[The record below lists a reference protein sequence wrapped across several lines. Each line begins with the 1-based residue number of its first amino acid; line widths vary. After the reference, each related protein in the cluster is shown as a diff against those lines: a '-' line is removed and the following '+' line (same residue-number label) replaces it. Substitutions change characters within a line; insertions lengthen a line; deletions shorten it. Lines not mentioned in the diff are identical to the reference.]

1 MANCIPNANKV
12 ADEIRHI
19 ADNTGLR
26 HLTTDADY
34 MAGMLFVV
42 EGSKLIDD
50 ELREKLIISARSGDV
65 ATFKRAAYKAADKMD
80 TITCDAFK

>member
-1 MANCIPNANKV
+1 MATCIPNANKV

-34 MAGMLFVV
+34 IAGMLFVV
-42 EGSKLIDD
+42 EESNLIDSE
-50 ELREKLIISARSGDV
+50 ELKEKLTISARSGDV
-65 ATFKRAAYKAADKMD
+65 DTFKRAAYRAADKMD
-80 TITCDAFK
+80 TITCDAF